1 MLDPFLIET
10 FPVNSKVIQTIIL
23 LMAWIRNDQPEVLE
37 KIVSAATYL
46 PCWIGFG
53 IGILFILFNG
63 KGANNRFFRFNFY
76 QGALLGLLGSV
87 IVMGMQYLV
96 GLLEGLLGMAGLSL
110 AEAGQAAG
118 YVIWSFMI
126 AFQLLSLY
134 GLVFALMGKFAEI
147 PFISDVIRQNIR

>member
-1 MLDPFLIET
+1 MNET
-10 FPVNSKVIQTIIL
+10 FPVISKVIQTIIIV
-23 LMAWIRNDQPEVLE
+23 MVWIRNDEPEILE
-37 KIVSAATYL
+37 KLVSAATYL

-63 KGANNRFFRFNFY
+63 KGCNNRFFRFNFY

-87 IVMGMQYLV
+87 IIMGMGYLV
-96 GLLEGLLGMAGLSL
+96 GLMEGLLAMAGLSM

-118 YVIWSFMI
+118 YVIWSFMV
-126 AFQLLSLY
+126 AFQLLALY
-134 GLVFALMGKFAEI
+134 GLVFSLLGRFAEI

>member
-1 MLDPFLIET
+1 
-10 FPVNSKVIQTIIL
+10 
-23 LMAWIRNDQPEVLE
+23 MAWIRNDEPEVLE
-37 KIVSAATYL
+37 KGVSAATYL

-63 KGANNRFFRFNFY
+63 KGCNNRFFRFNFY

-87 IVMGMQYLV
+87 IIMAMGYLV
-96 GLLEGLLGMAGLSL
+96 GLMEGLLAMAGLSM

-118 YVIWSFMI
+118 YVIWSFMV
-126 AFQLLSLY
+126 AFQLLALY
-134 GLVFALMGKFAEI
+134 GLVFSLLGRFAEI

>member
-1 MLDPFLIET
+1 MNET
-10 FPVNSKVIQTIIL
+10 FPVISKVIQTIIIV
-23 LMAWIRNDQPEVLE
+23 MAWIRNDEPEVLE
-37 KIVSAATYL
+37 KVVSAATYL

-63 KGANNRFFRFNFY
+63 KGCNNRFFRFNFY

-87 IVMGMQYLV
+87 IIMGMGYLV
-96 GLLEGLLGMAGLSL
+96 GLMEGLLAMAGLSM

-118 YVIWSFMI
+118 YVIWSFMV
-126 AFQLLSLY
+126 AFQLLALY
-134 GLVFALMGKFAEI
+134 GLVFSLLGRFAEI